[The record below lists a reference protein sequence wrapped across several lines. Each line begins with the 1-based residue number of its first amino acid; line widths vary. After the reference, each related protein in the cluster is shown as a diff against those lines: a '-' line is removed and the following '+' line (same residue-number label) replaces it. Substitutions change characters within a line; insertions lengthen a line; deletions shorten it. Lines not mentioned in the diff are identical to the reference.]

1 MGNAVTSTLTPRE
14 TEISVLIKE
23 GLTNRDISEML
34 ELSVFVVRNY
44 RIDIIWK
51 ICAENSDQQ
60 KLELVTA

>member
-1 MGNAVTSTLTPRE
+1 MENAVTSTLTPRE

-23 GLTNRDISEML
+23 GLTNRDIAEML

-51 ICAENSDQQ
+51 ICAENSEQQ

>member
-23 GLTNRDISEML
+23 GLTNRDIAEML